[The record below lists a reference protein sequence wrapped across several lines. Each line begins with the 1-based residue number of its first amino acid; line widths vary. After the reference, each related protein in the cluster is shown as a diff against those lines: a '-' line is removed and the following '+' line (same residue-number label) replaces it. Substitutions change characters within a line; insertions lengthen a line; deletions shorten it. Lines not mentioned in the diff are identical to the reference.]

1 MWSHHILPS
10 YEMIETPTITKLHVY
25 TVDEV
30 GRRMHA
36 SAGVITGLQADK
48 YEIGMYYVAH

>member
-1 MWSHHILPS
+1 
-10 YEMIETPTITKLHVY
+10 MIQTPTITKLHVY

-30 GRRMHA
+30 GRRMQA

-48 YEIGMYYVAH
+48 YEIGMYYVAY